1 MILKE
6 KIELEFKNNLKSLS
20 DKLIGLAVSG
30 GGDSIALLTLA
41 SKWARNNNVSI
52 KVITVNHNLRK
63 ESKDEAIFTSNYTK
77 KLGHEHNILEWKKNV
92 KKR

>member
-41 SKWARNNNVSI
+41 SKWA
-52 KVITVNHNLRK
+52 
-63 ESKDEAIFTSNYTK
+63 E
-77 KLGHEHNILEWKKNV
+77 
-92 KKR
+92 